1 MLPYRYQIRNP
12 AEECGRVNR
21 VTRPARPDNRERALR
36 HGEQFEEFYRASYG
50 RTFALVAAITGSRHE
65 AEDVAQE
72 AYARALARWS
82 RLRGYDLPEA
92 WVRKVALRLAIDS
105 GRRRRRS
112 LAAAVRLAAQ
122 RRPADPEAADELKYT
137 PLGAA
142 LLGLPL
148 HQRQVIVLHY
158 VADLPV
164 NVIADECGLPVGTVK
179 TRLWVAR
186 RHLEQQL
193 TSRPEG
199 VA

>member
-1 MLPYRYQIRNP
+1 M
-12 AEECGRVNR
+12 
-21 VTRPARPDNRERALR
+21 R
-36 HGEQFEEFYRASYG
+36 HDEQFFEEFYQASYG
-50 RTFALVAAITGSRHE
+50 RTVALVAAITGNRHE

-105 GRRRRRS
+105 GRRMRRN
-112 LAAAVRLAAQ
+112 LAVGVRLAAQ
-122 RRPADPEAADELKYT
+122 RSPVGPEPADDLKHT

-148 HQRQVIVLHY
+148 HERQVIVLHY

-164 NVIADECGLPVGTVK
+164 HVIARESGLPIGTVK
-179 TRLWVAR
+179 TRLAAGR
-186 RHLEQQL
+186 RHLERCL

>member
-1 MLPYRYQIRNP
+1 M
-12 AEECGRVNR
+12 
-21 VTRPARPDNRERALR
+21 R
-36 HGEQFEEFYRASYG
+36 HDEQFEEFYQASYG
-50 RTFALVAAITGSRHE
+50 RTVALVAAITGSRHE

-72 AYARALARWS
+72 AYARALARWW

-92 WVRKVALRLAIDS
+92 WVRKVALRIAIDS
-105 GRRRRRS
+105 ARRLRRNR
-112 LAAAVRLAAQ
+112 AAVVRLAAQ
-122 RRPADPEAADELKYT
+122 RRPAGGEPADDLKYT

-148 HQRQVIVLHY
+148 HERQVIVLHY

-164 NVIADECGLPVGTVK
+164 HAIAAECGLPVGTVK
-179 TRLWVAR
+179 TRLVVAR

-193 TSRPEG
+193 TSRPQG

>member
-1 MLPYRYQIRNP
+1 M
-12 AEECGRVNR
+12 
-21 VTRPARPDNRERALR
+21 
-36 HGEQFEEFYRASYG
+36 
-50 RTFALVAAITGSRHE
+50 TGSRHE

-105 GRRRRRS
+105 GRRLRRN

-122 RRPADPEAADELKYT
+122 RRPAGPEPADDLKYT
-137 PLGAA
+137 TLGMA

-148 HQRQVIVLHY
+148 HEREVIVLHY

-164 NVIADECGLPVGTVK
+164 HVIARESGLPIGTVK
-179 TRLWVAR
+179 TRLAAGR
-186 RHLEQQL
+186 RHLEQCL
-193 TSRPEG
+193 TTRPEG

>member
-1 MLPYRYQIRNP
+1 
-12 AEECGRVNR
+12 V
-21 VTRPARPDNRERALR
+21 LR
-36 HGEQFEEFYRASYG
+36 HDDQLFEEFYQASYG
-50 RTFALVAAITGSRHE
+50 RTVALVAAITGSRHE

-92 WVRKVALRLAIDS
+92 WVRKVALRIAIDS
-105 GRRRRRS
+105 GRRLRRN
-112 LAAAVRLAAQ
+112 LAAALRLAAQ
-122 RRPADPEAADELKYT
+122 RRPAGPEPADDLKYT

-148 HQRQVIVLHY
+148 HERQVIVLHY

-164 NVIADECGLPVGTVK
+164 HVIARESGLPIGTVK
-179 TRLWVAR
+179 TRLAAGR
-186 RHLEQQL
+186 RHLERCL

>member
-1 MLPYRYQIRNP
+1 
-12 AEECGRVNR
+12 
-21 VTRPARPDNRERALR
+21 LR

-50 RTFALVAAITGSRHE
+50 GTVALVAAIAGNRHE

-92 WVRKVALRLAIDS
+92 WVRKVALRIAVDS
-105 GRRRRRS
+105 QRRRRRS
-112 LAAAVRLAAQ
+112 LATAVRLAAQ
-122 RRPADPEAADELKYT
+122 RRPADPEPADDLRHT
-137 PLGAA
+137 PLGGA

-148 HQRQVIVLHY
+148 HQRQVLVLHY
-158 VADLPV
+158 LADLPV
-164 NVIADECGLPVGTVK
+164 QVIADECDLPLGTVK
-179 TRLWVAR
+179 TRLFVAR
-186 RHLEQQL
+186 RKLQQQL

>member
-1 MLPYRYQIRNP
+1 
-12 AEECGRVNR
+12 
-21 VTRPARPDNRERALR
+21 LR
-36 HGEQFEEFYRASYG
+36 HDEQFEEFYQASYG
-50 RTFALVAAITGSRHE
+50 RTVALVAAITGSRHE

-72 AYARALARWS
+72 AYARALARWW
-82 RLRGYDLPEA
+82 RLRRYDLPEA
-92 WVRKVALRLAIDS
+92 WVRRVALRIAIDS
-105 GRRRRRS
+105 QRRLRRN

-122 RRPADPEAADELKYT
+122 RRPAGPEPEDDLKYT

-148 HQRQVIVLHY
+148 HQRQVVVLHY

-164 NVIADECGLPVGTVK
+164 HVIAAECGLPVGTVK
-179 TRLWVAR
+179 TRLVVAR
-186 RHLEQQL
+186 RQLEQQL

>member
-1 MLPYRYQIRNP
+1 
-12 AEECGRVNR
+12 
-21 VTRPARPDNRERALR
+21 LR
-36 HGEQFEEFYRASYG
+36 HDEQFEEYYQASYG
-50 RTFALVAAITGSRHE
+50 RTVALVAAITGSRHE

-92 WVRKVALRLAIDS
+92 WVRKVALRIAIDS
-105 GRRRRRS
+105 GRRLRRN
-112 LAAAVRLAAQ
+112 LTAAVRLAAQ
-122 RRPADPEAADELKYT
+122 RRPAGPEPADDLKYT

-148 HQRQVIVLHY
+148 HEREVIVLHY

-164 NVIADECGLPVGTVK
+164 HRIAAECDLPVGTVK
-179 TRLWVAR
+179 TRLVVAR

-193 TSRPEG
+193 TSRSQG

>member
-1 MLPYRYQIRNP
+1 
-12 AEECGRVNR
+12 
-21 VTRPARPDNRERALR
+21 VTLTSTAGQAERALR
-36 HGEQFEEFYRASYG
+36 HDEQFEEFYQASYG
-50 RTFALVAAITGSRHE
+50 RTVAVVAAMTGSRHE

-82 RLRGYDLPEA
+82 RLRDYDLPEA
-92 WVRKVALRLAIDS
+92 WVRKVALRIAIDS
-105 GRRRRRS
+105 GRRRRRN
-112 LAAAVRLAAQ
+112 LAAAVRFAAQ
-122 RRPADPEAADELKYT
+122 RRPAGPEPADDLKYT
-137 PLGAA
+137 PLGVA

-164 NVIADECGLPVGTVK
+164 NVIAAECGLPVGTVK
-179 TRLWVAR
+179 TRLFVAR
-186 RHLEQQL
+186 RQLEQQL